1 MEGND
6 AFKAGDLTLALRK
19 YHEVLLSLKG
29 LDGQMSSVYGSSQA
43 PAPSAS
49 DSFPLDSLDGLA
61 EHNAVLAVTE
71 VTDEEAEAIASTK
84 PVDSPDS
91 KQAEVKVSRLP
102 LFISTPPDF
111 FASRSSDCSPQHV
124 PQLRGVSLIS
134 LSPTRL
140 CSGFR
145 GSTRASED
153 VPGFTRPALMRT
165 TPHSVYIKQERWQRA
180 LDAATSAKKYDEDNA
195 KALFREGQA
204 RIGLGEVN
212 TGKRILEDLQVKN
225 GPDAAITAA
234 LQKLAADEKKREQ
247 AKNAQFRGMFNRK
260 NGADQPAKGKP
271 VGESSKD
278 ESAEAALKDKAAED
292 KATATASSA
301 SAATAATAASS
312 ESKDEP
318 DAPKQDVAAESS
330 KEAEASKAA

>member
-1 MEGND
+1 M
-6 AFKAGDLTLALRK
+6 T
-19 YHEVLLSLKG
+19 
-29 LDGQMSSVYGSSQA
+29 
-43 PAPSAS
+43 
-49 DSFPLDSLDGLA
+49 
-61 EHNAVLAVTE
+61 
-71 VTDEEAEAIASTK
+71 IA
-84 PVDSPDS
+84 DMM
-91 KQAEVKVSRLP
+91 VS
-102 LFISTPPDF
+102 
-111 FASRSSDCSPQHV
+111 
-124 PQLRGVSLIS
+124 
-134 LSPTRL
+134 
-140 CSGFR
+140 
-145 GSTRASED
+145 
-153 VPGFTRPALMRT
+153 
-165 TPHSVYIKQERWQRA
+165 HSVYIKQERWQRA

-278 ESAEAALKDKAAED
+278 KSAEAPLKEKAAED
-292 KATATASSA
+292 KATAETP
-301 SAATAATAASS
+301 AAADTAATAASS
-312 ESKDEP
+312 ESKEEP